1 MNKKKVNK
9 KELYSVFPSFVLLE
23 GRPWI
28 LLALLQNPKSQS
40 RKTLILFPLP
50 FYFSL
55 TKPKAK
61 PQFQEFYS
69 LQCLTIKNL
78 LLPRKLSLLLPA
90 SVRWSPFLCRSLYLF
105 LFFTFFGSWVC
116 LDFRYCIFS
125 CWRILLAGFRVWNL
139 YFSMTHKLLLCGGF
153 WSMKLL
159 LYLVFHFLI
168 KVCFLRL
175 YWILFGRG
183 FEWMIEMEEKK
194 EDMEMVEWK

>member
-1 MNKKKVNK
+1 
-9 KELYSVFPSFVLLE
+9 LE

-40 RKTLILFPLP
+40 RKTLFLFPLP

-61 PQFQEFYS
+61 PQFQEYYP

-90 SVRWSPFLCRSLYLF
+90 SARWSPFLCLSLYF
-105 LFFTFFGSWVC
+105 FFGSWVC
-116 LDFRYCIFS
+116 LDFRYCVFS

-139 YFSMTHKLLLCGGF
+139 YFSMTHMLLLCGGF

-159 LYLVFHFLI
+159 LCLVFHFLI

-175 YWILFGRG
+175 YWIFFGRG
-183 FEWMIEMEEKK
+183 FEWMIEMEKK
-194 EDMEMVEWK
+194 ERKKWKWLNGNNASIRGVSYCDAF